1 MSRTIYTYFV
11 ALIIIFILK
20 ICGLDY
26 FGLDVDN
33 KIIVAINNFVGK
45 YNLELVWYGVT
56 LYIYTYIMLSITCN
70 DNSNKMKLYTL
81 SLMVIPICMQI
92 LKQISSNVLLFT
104 IIDTLWVFAVAIC
117 YIIFVKKEKIKG
129 YNVSNYF
136 IYYIINIVFQLL
148 SIVIRSV
155 NITQDI
161 DNFSMSFICNMDYL
175 LLSIIAYKLFFMKGG
190 MSLWDGV
197 VYLYSHLQTLL
208 KSLPTKLQN
217 AFATNKSKSKFDKI
231 SNMIYIPLYL
241 LWNVFTLVVILFVA
255 FLNETFVEC
264 VLILFSFWLNKKVFG
279 KPFHMKT
286 AMGCFI
292 VSNITYYC
300 LNRITVSSG
309 LSLLISIVLGI
320 VLDYV
325 TSYFVKDKKLY
336 RGMSLELFDETIV
349 GIADKDSDE
358 YKICKMFYVEKQSDQ
373 YIATKLNYS
382 KSSIEKKKH
391 NVVTKLKK
399 S

>member
-1 MSRTIYTYFV
+1 MIT
-11 ALIIIFILK
+11 LIISK
-20 ICGLDY
+20 KK
-26 FGLDVDN
+26 
-33 KIIVAINNFVGK
+33 KIILI
-45 YNLELVWYGVT
+45 
-56 LYIYTYIMLSITCN
+56 
-70 DNSNKMKLYTL
+70 
-81 SLMVIPICMQI
+81 
-92 LKQISSNVLLFT
+92 
-104 IIDTLWVFAVAIC
+104 
-117 YIIFVKKEKIKG
+117 
-129 YNVSNYF
+129 
-136 IYYIINIVFQLL
+136 
-148 SIVIRSV
+148 
-155 NITQDI
+155 
-161 DNFSMSFICNMDYL
+161 
-175 LLSIIAYKLFFMKGG
+175 
-190 MSLWDGV
+190 
-197 VYLYSHLQTLL
+197 LL
-208 KSLPTKLQN
+208 KSLPIKLQN
-217 AFATNKSKSKFDKI
+217 AYVTNKSKSKFDKI

-320 VLDYV
+320 ILDYV

>member
-1 MSRTIYTYFV
+1 M
-11 ALIIIFILK
+11 IIFILK

-33 KIIVAINNFVGK
+33 KIIVAINDFVGK

-56 LYIYTYIMLSITCN
+56 LYIYTLVILAITCN
-70 DNSNKMKLYTL
+70 DNSKKMKIYTL
-81 SLMVIPICMQI
+81 IMMPFCIGIQW
-92 LKQISSNVLLFT
+92 LKQNVNLPVMFIFTDLLWLFM
-104 IIDTLWVFAVAIC
+104 VALC
-117 YIIFVKKEKIKG
+117 YIKFVNKQTISKKHI
-129 YNVSNYF
+129 SNYW
-136 IYYIINIVFQLL
+136 IYMIINFIFQLL
-148 SIVIRSV
+148 SVIIRSV
-155 NITQDI
+155 DI
-161 DNFSMSFICNMDYL
+161 HTDCSNFIMSVICNFDYL
-175 LLSIIAYKLFFMKGG
+175 LLSVISYKLFFMRGG

-197 VYLYSHLQTLL
+197 VGLYLHLQTSL

-255 FLNETFVEC
+255 FLNETFIEC
-264 VLILFSFWLNKKVFG
+264 IIILFSFWLNKKVFG

-286 AMGCFI
+286 AMSCFI

-309 LSLLISIVLGI
+309 LSLLISIALGI
-320 VLDYV
+320 ILDYV

>member
-1 MSRTIYTYFV
+1 M
-11 ALIIIFILK
+11 
-20 ICGLDY
+20 
-26 FGLDVDN
+26 
-33 KIIVAINNFVGK
+33 
-45 YNLELVWYGVT
+45 
-56 LYIYTYIMLSITCN
+56 YIYTYIMLSITCN
-70 DNSNKMKLYTL
+70 DNSKKMKIYTL
-81 SLMVIPICMQI
+81 SLMVVPICMQV

-104 IIDTLWVFAVAIC
+104 IIDTLWVFVVAIC
-117 YIIFVKKEKIKG
+117 YIKFVKKEKING
-129 YNVSNYF
+129 YNIGNYF
-136 IYYIINIVFQLL
+136 IYYLINIVFQLL
-148 SIVIRSV
+148 SVVIRNV
-155 NITQDI
+155 NMVQDI

-197 VYLYSHLQTLL
+197 VYLYSHLQTSL

-217 AFATNKSKSKFDKI
+217 VYVTNKAKSKFDKV
-231 SNMIYIPLYL
+231 SNMIYVPLYL
-241 LWNVFTLVVILFVA
+241 LWNIFTVVVILFVA

-286 AMGCFI
+286 AMSCFV
-292 VSNITYYC
+292 VSNLTYYC
-300 LNRITVSSG
+300 LNRITISSG

-320 VLDYV
+320 ILDYV

-349 GIADKDSDE
+349 GIVDKGSDE

-391 NVVTKLKK
+391 NIVAKLKK